1 MKDDKK
7 PESKPVPVVKTIR
20 KIVKEARKKKLYK

>member
-1 MKDDKK
+1 MSNDKK
-7 PESKPVPVVKTIR
+7 ESKPTPIVKTIR